1 MVRRQGCIL
10 SPYLF
15 NVYSEYILRRA
26 GFEDNIGINIGGR
39 TINNLR
45 YADDT
50 TLLAEDKE
58 DMRKL
63 LKKVKEEVR
72 KPD

>member
-1 MVRRQGCIL
+1 M
-10 SPYLF
+10 
-15 NVYSEYILRRA
+15 YSEYILRRA
-26 GFEDNIGINIGGR
+26 GFEDNIGIKIGGR

-50 TLLAEDKE
+50 TLLTEYKE

-63 LKKVKEEVR
+63 LKNGRKRVR